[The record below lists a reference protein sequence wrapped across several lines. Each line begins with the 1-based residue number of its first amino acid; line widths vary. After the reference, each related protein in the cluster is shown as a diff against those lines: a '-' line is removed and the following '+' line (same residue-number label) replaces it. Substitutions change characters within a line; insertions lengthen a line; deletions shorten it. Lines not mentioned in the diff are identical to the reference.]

1 MHYLVAHSYNGGMV
15 CSDVTSRFQSLL
27 QSLHHVSDI
36 EIRPGLPSFDGLRT
50 APRMG
55 HWGSHC
61 VALARWQDV
70 TGEVEWMSEM
80 RHHWRAR
87 LAASTR
93 SMLPTCR
100 QMSALLRSWRHKT
113 QDQSG
118 KDIKDWDPTHPKTT
132 GDQVTLRDA
141 LPRMASRHMSEF
153 VQKIYKI
160 PNQLCYITAEC
171 PDTRCGLFMFLSAR
185 LLLPSLKS
193 GCSSPTAWLLGGKG
207 KCPREQQCTQSKLD
221 FLGRGTSSTAALHVD
236 CWDWASSQGFVL
248 IGMWQLLWR
257 YINAV
262 TRCGRQQQWCID
274 VSRRSCNFPESF
286 A

>member
-1 MHYLVAHSYNGGMV
+1 MV
-15 CSDVTSRFQSLL
+15 VWFVQMWLPDFRACII
-27 QSLHHVSDI
+27 LHHVSDI

-61 VALARWQDV
+61 VGLAKWQDV

-80 RHHWRAR
+80 HHHWRAR

-100 QMSALLRSWRHKT
+100 QMSALLRSWRRHHQTKAEKT
-113 QDQSG
+113 SKIETQRIPKQSE
-118 KDIKDWDPTHPKTT
+118 IKLHPEMPYHAWLADTWVSLFRRSIKSQTNCAT
-132 GDQVTLRDA
+132 S
-141 LPRMASRHMSEF
+141 LPNVLILGVVSSCFKM
-153 VQKIYKI
+153 
-160 PNQLCYITAEC
+160 
-171 PDTRCGLFMFLSAR
+171 SAR

-193 GCSSPTAWLLGGKG
+193 GCSSPTAWPLGGKG